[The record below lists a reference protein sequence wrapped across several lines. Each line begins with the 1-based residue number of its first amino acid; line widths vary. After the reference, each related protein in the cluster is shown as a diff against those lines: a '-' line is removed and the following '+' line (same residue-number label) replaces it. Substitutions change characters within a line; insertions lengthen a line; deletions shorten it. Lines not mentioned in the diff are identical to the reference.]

1 MSGRLADKGAIVTGP
16 VPCSWAAG
24 VRVRVTGTPDDADA
38 ATTASHPI
46 GGRRNAMLERR
57 AFFINSLAL
66 GILGTSA
73 PSEMSGPWP
82 SSHSS
87 TPVVTA
93 SPMAC
98 LDSRDKCAHLAEH
111 RGRRPLRSGR
121 QHERDSEKVSAPV
134 VLYDKEA

>member
-1 MSGRLADKGAIVTGP
+1 MSGRLADKGAIVIGA
-16 VPCSWAAG
+16 VPCSW
-24 VRVRVTGTPDDADA
+24 
-38 ATTASHPI
+38 
-46 GGRRNAMLERR
+46 GGRRDAMLERR

-121 QHERDSEKVSAPV
+121 QHERDFEKVSAPV